1 MGGTPPA
8 RATRAALTRYFLG
21 LGALGFGGPV
31 ALVGA
36 MRRDLVEERGW
47 LTEAEYREGLA
58 LAQMAP
64 GPLAAQLAIYIGYVY
79 GGALG
84 AAAVGT
90 AFVLPSLVMVLLLGW
105 AYTAFGGLS
114 WVQAVFYGVG
124 AAVIGLIANSAYG
137 LLRKTLGQD
146 RLLWG
151 IALVLAVATIATG
164 RELVSLVL
172 LAGLSVWFLRAPP
185 SWLVRASARE
195 LASSGLIAIGIAAA
209 TGQLASSVPVLVQ
222 LLGFFSFAGSF
233 VFGSGLAIVPFL
245 HGGVVLDH
253 RWLSEHQ
260 FRDAVA
266 VALITPGP
274 VVITT
279 AFIGFLV
286 AGLAGGLVAAAGTF
300 LPCYL
305 FTVVP
310 APLFRRYG
318 TRPVLVAIVQGVTAA
333 AVGAIAGAVVVLG
346 RGAIFD
352 GPTVIIAAG
361 ALVARRLVPR
371 VPEPVLVLIAAAVGF
386 GAR

>member
-1 MGGTPPA
+1 MPDAA
-8 RATRAALTRYFLG
+8 RPTGAALVRYFLG

-36 MRRDLVEERGW
+36 MRRDLVEARGW
-47 LTEAEYREGLA
+47 LTDAEYREGLA
-58 LAQMAP
+58 LAQLAP
-64 GPLAAQLAIYIGYVY
+64 GPLAAQLAIYIGYIY

-84 AAAVGT
+84 GAATGI
-90 AFVLPSLVMVLLLGW
+90 AFVLPSLVIVLLLGW

-137 LLRKTLGQD
+137 LLRKTLGGD

-151 IALVLAVATIATG
+151 IALLLAVTTIVTG
-164 RELVSLVL
+164 REIVSLIL
-172 LAGLSVWFLRAPP
+172 LAGLSVWLLRAPP
-185 SWLVRASARE
+185 AWLVRATARE
-195 LASSGLIAIGIAAA
+195 LGSGGLIAAGIAAG
-209 TGQLASSVPVLVQ
+209 TGQLALSFPLLAQ
-222 LLGFFSFAGSF
+222 LLGFFSFAGAF

-253 RWLSEHQ
+253 RWLTEQQ

-286 AGLAGGLVAAAGTF
+286 GGLAGGLVAALGTF

-318 TRPVLVAIVQGVTAA
+318 TRPVLAAIVQGVTAA

-346 RGAIFD
+346 RGAIVD
-352 GPTVIIAAG
+352 WPTVLIATG
-361 ALVARRLVPR
+361 TLVVRRLLPR
-371 VPEPVLVLIAAAVGF
+371 VPEPLLVLAAAGVGL

>member
-1 MGGTPPA
+1 MELTPAA
-8 RATRAALTRYFLG
+8 RPSPAALTRYFLG

-47 LTEAEYREGLA
+47 LTDAEYREGLA

-64 GPLAAQLAIYIGYVY
+64 GPLAAQLAIYIGYIY
-79 GGALG
+79 GGVLG
-84 AAAVGT
+84 AAATGI

-137 LLRKTLGQD
+137 LLGKTLGQD
-146 RLLWG
+146 RLLWV
-151 IALVLAVATIATG
+151 IALVLTVATIVTG
-164 RELVSLVL
+164 REIVSLVL
-172 LAGLSVWFLRAPP
+172 LAGLSVWLVRAPP
-185 SWLVRASARE
+185 AWLVRATARE
-195 LASSGLIAIGIAAA
+195 LGSGGVVAVGIAAA
-209 TGQLASSVPVLVQ
+209 TGQLALSVPLLVQ
-222 LLGFFSFAGSF
+222 LLGFFSFAGAF

-253 RWLSEHQ
+253 GWLTEHQ

-286 AGLAGGLVAAAGTF
+286 GGLAGGLVAAVGTF

-318 TRPVLVAIVQGVTAA
+318 TRPVLAAIVQGVTAA

-346 RGAIFD
+346 RGAIVD
-352 GPTVIIAAG
+352 GPTVIIATG
-361 ALVARRLVPR
+361 TLVVRRLVPR
-371 VPEPVLVLIAAAVGF
+371 VPEPLLVLAAAAVGL
-386 GAR
+386 GAC